1 MSKMIE
7 IKFSVTPEI
16 YQEFQHAKYFKE
28 KELGIP
34 ISDDVA
40 FYLVLMEISHKWNE
54 QSKIYNEIKL
64 PLP

>member
-1 MSKMIE
+1 MLE

-16 YQEFQHAKYFKE
+16 YKEFQKAKTFKE

-34 ISDDVA
+34 LSDDVA

-54 QSKIYNEIKL
+54 QSKIFKEVKV
-64 PLP
+64 PHQ